1 MQGAVVDVSFAHIM
15 DDVVIGCVD
24 ELGNLFVYRV
34 TENSTGLIQVGNI
47 GLKDTKVK
55 GLHLLRSNVIYAF
68 FSFKMMKQIK
78 RNLIFRKE
86 CWRF

>member
-47 GLKDTKVK
+47 GLKDTKVESF
-55 GLHLLRSNVIYAF
+55 HLLRSYLIYVIF
-68 FSFKMMKQIK
+68 LSK
-78 RNLIFRKE
+78 
-86 CWRF
+86 